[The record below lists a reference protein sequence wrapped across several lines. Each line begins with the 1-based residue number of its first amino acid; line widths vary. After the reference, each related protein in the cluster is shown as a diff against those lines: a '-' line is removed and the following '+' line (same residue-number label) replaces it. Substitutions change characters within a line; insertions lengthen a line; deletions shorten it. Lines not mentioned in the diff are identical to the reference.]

1 MLVNWKKTLGTS
13 ILSTGLVFSAFGPSA
28 FAQTSTE
35 SNSNSVQPTTQI
47 FNKFQGGPFDV
58 GLVNDEALLKSLI
71 KQGVID
77 KNASAAD
84 QQTALNTYIANR
96 AKAASQLAGN
106 TSTKEVRANMQ
117 TQAGLT
123 HKPPGQM
130 KGQNSTTTPKTN
142 PGIGNG
148 DVNPIQK
155 ETWMG
160 PVRQDKELVILIDFP
175 DYPYTDLPSK
185 DGKDPGTV
193 LNLPSYPTDHYKN
206 MIFGENGYEGPSGQN
221 LISEKQFY
229 EQQSGGSYTVD
240 GDVYGWF
247 RAQHPAAYYGGHS
260 AAGGNDQNPRALIK
274 EALADVAAT
283 GVDLNQYD
291 QEDPYDLNG
300 DGNTR
305 EPDGIIDHLVVVHSG
320 IGEESGGGTLGQ
332 DAIWSHSWNLA
343 GPTVIPE
350 TAGKAKVNY
359 WGGSLVGYAYT
370 VQPEDGAAGVFSHEF
385 GHNLG
390 LPDDYDIA
398 YSTPFDEPV
407 GYWSI
412 MSAGSWAGK
421 IAGTEPVGFNAKDKE
436 FLQSTMPD
444 SNWFKP
450 VTYNLSDLTGK
461 GQFVKLDEAS
471 IKGTNA
477 DAVRVDLP
485 DKVSDVNT
493 PASGSYEYFSGSGNN
508 LDNSMTTTVDLTG
521 KTSAALTFKTWYDIE
536 KDWDYASVQ
545 VQQGGKWVT
554 LPDKG
559 GITTTT
565 NPNEQNPGNG
575 ITGSSNGK
583 WVDAE
588 FDLSQFAGQKI
599 NLRFNYWTDVAATYP
614 GFYVDD
620 INVTADGASLLSD
633 GAENSTSPFTLD
645 GFKQDQ
651 GKVYTKN
658 YYLLE
663 WRNYAAADEALAHIA
678 RGHSILSYDPGLVMW
693 YVDNKYGDNVE
704 ASHPGNG
711 FLNVV
716 DAHQN
721 VASWT
726 DGTIASNRYQVKD
739 AAFSLNKTGDVF
751 LDYTGILSRNL
762 VEKGQAPVPVFNDA
776 NSYYNPSFP
785 YIGVQLPQD
794 GLKVNIVGQ
803 AKDMSVG
810 SIHIQK

>member
-1 MLVNWKKTLGTS
+1 MVNWKKTLGTS
-13 ILSTGLVFSAFGPSA
+13 ILSAGLMFSAFGPTA
-28 FAQTSTE
+28 FAQTTTGD
-35 SNSNSVQPTTQI
+35 NPDPTQLSSQI
-47 FNKFQGGPFDV
+47 FSKYQGGPFDV
-58 GLVNDEALLKSLI
+58 GLVNDDALLKSLI

-77 KNASAAD
+77 QNASAAN
-84 QQTALNTYIANR
+84 QQAALTQYIADR
-96 AKAASQLAGN
+96 AKAASQMAGK
-106 TSTKEVRANMQ
+106 TSTKEVRAKLQ
-117 TQAGLT
+117 TQAGLKHT
-123 HKPPGQM
+123 PPGQT
-130 KGQNSTTTPKTN
+130 KGQDNSTSPKTN

-155 ETWMG
+155 ETWNG
-160 PVRQDKELVILIDFP
+160 TVRHDKELVILIDFP
-175 DYPYTDLPSK
+175 DYPYTALPSR
-185 DGKDPGTV
+185 DGKDSGTV
-193 LNLPSYPTDHYKN
+193 LSLPSYNTDHYQN
-206 MIFGENGYEGPSGQN
+206 MIFGKNGYEGPSGQN

-247 RAQHPAAYYGGHS
+247 HAQHSAAYYGGHS
-260 AAGGNDQNPRALIK
+260 PSGGNDTNPRSLIY
-274 EALADVAAT
+274 EALKDVAAS
-283 GVDLNQYD
+283 GVDLSQYD
-291 QEDPYDLNG
+291 QEDPFDLNG

-320 IGEESGGGTLGQ
+320 IGEESGGGSLGG
-332 DAIWSHSWNLA
+332 DAIWSHSWNLGGVA
-343 GPTVIPE
+343 TIPG
-350 TAGKAKVNY
+350 TKSKVNY
-359 WGGSLVGYAYT
+359 WGGQMAGYAYT

-398 YSTPFDEPV
+398 YSTPYDEPV

-412 MSAGSWAGK
+412 MSAGSWGGK

-444 SNWFKP
+444 ANWFKP
-450 VTYNLSDLTGK
+450 ITYNLSDLKGN

-471 IKGTNA
+471 VKGTNA
-477 DAVRVDLP
+477 DAVRVNLP
-485 DKVSDVNT
+485 DKVTNVNS

-521 KTSAALTFKTWYDIE
+521 KASAALTFKTWYNIE
-536 KDWDYASVQ
+536 PDWDYASIQ
-545 VQQGGKWVT
+545 VQQNGKWVT
-554 LPDKG
+554 VPG
-559 GITTTT
+559 NITTTT
-565 NPNEQNPGNG
+565 SPNEQNPGDG

-583 WVDAE
+583 WVDAQ

-620 INVTADGASLLSD
+620 INVTADGQTLLSD
-633 GAENSTSPFTLD
+633 GAENSSSPFTLD

-651 GKVYTKN
+651 GKVYSTN

-663 WRNYAAADEALAHIA
+663 WRNYAAADEALGHIA
-678 RGHSILSYDPGLVMW
+678 RGHSLLSYDPGLVMW

-704 ASHPGNG
+704 ADHPGNG

-726 DGTIASNRYQVKD
+726 DGTIASNRYQIKD
-739 AAFSLNKTGDVF
+739 AAFSLNKTGNVS
-751 LDYTGILSRNL
+751 LDYSGILNRNL
-762 VEKGQAPVPVFNDA
+762 VEDSQAPVPVFNDA
-776 NSYYNPSFP
+776 NAFYNPSYP

-794 GLKVNIVGQ
+794 GLKVHVIGQ

-810 SIHIQK
+810 AIHLQK